1 QDLHPA
7 TRPRRRPRPP
17 RDLVPA
23 HCRGG
28 GGPARGRAHAAA
40 LLPRPGLPPAEGDPP
55 GARLEHP
62 LPPDLSDHPERGVAD
77 VRRRPP
83 APRVAIGV
91 SRRRLGV
98 SLAAAQGPHIQHH
111 GQRRPHGGAPRDE
124 ARMSAASRAVA
135 VTGAS
140 GFLGRALCV
149 QLAARGFRVRPLVR
163 DPAAFS
169 LPGVA
174 GAARCDLPEVLDESA
189 LAGASAIVHCAYAT
203 RETDLE
209 RAQRV
214 NEDGTRLV
222 LDAARRVGVP
232 RFVLVS
238 TVAAYEGAPSYYARS
253 KWMLE
258 RLLDPARDVVIRP
271 GLIVGRGGHGLFQQL
286 LDNMRRLH
294 VVPVF
299 GRGRQPVQTVYLD
312 DLCEAIGR
320 VLERDLDG
328 AFNVAEPVPVTFR
341 DFLRA
346 MAARSGTRCVFVPL
360 PERPVLA
367 AVRMLEALRVPFP
380 LRSEGILGLRG
391 MRTVETAD
399 ALRRLGMRVRTAGE
413 SLAEVFA

>member
-1 QDLHPA
+1 
-7 TRPRRRPRPP
+7 
-17 RDLVPA
+17 
-23 HCRGG
+23 
-28 GGPARGRAHAAA
+28 
-40 LLPRPGLPPAEGDPP
+40 
-55 GARLEHP
+55 
-62 LPPDLSDHPERGVAD
+62 
-77 VRRRPP
+77 
-83 APRVAIGV
+83 
-91 SRRRLGV
+91 
-98 SLAAAQGPHIQHH
+98 
-111 GQRRPHGGAPRDE
+111 
-124 ARMSAASRAVA
+124 MSAASRAVA

-149 QLAARGFRVRPLVR
+149 RLAARGFRVRPLVR

-174 GAARCDLPEVLDESA
+174 GAARCDLPAVLDESA

-238 TVAAYEGAPSYYARS
+238 TVAAYEGAPSYYSRS

-380 LRSEGILGLRG
+380 LRSESILGLRG